1 MQTPWFSK
9 YAPANI
15 KEVLEQPIAS
25 LIKHASTNPR
35 GKAMLICGPAGS
47 GKTCC
52 VESLANGEGY
62 ELIEVN
68 ASSVRD
74 SGAISSVVG
83 NASLTRS
90 LFGKRVILVDDIDSL
105 GGSDRGGIA
114 ELIKC
119 IKETRTPIFLTAI
132 DPWDVKLRALKAYCE
147 VVEFKKLRASTIRDL
162 LKRVCTAENVK
173 ATDAVLYQVAS
184 HANGDVRAAINN
196 LEMLSGDGEVT
207 EYELEAMG
215 YREKPVSIF
224 NGLQTLFKTTD
235 FKEAIHSLDDV
246 DLDFSTKML
255 WITENI
261 TSEFNSMSELASA
274 FNYLSRADV
283 FNGRI
288 NKWQYW
294 RFLVYVNALMTVG
307 VNSSRESSSGFIKYK
322 NPSKILKLWQ
332 SKSSRELR
340 KELAL
345 KLKPDVMA
353 STHKLITQVLPY
365 IKLLAKNKDFA
376 LNYGITPE
384 ELKIL

>member
-1 MQTPWFSK
+1 
-9 YAPANI
+9 
-15 KEVLEQPIAS
+15 
-25 LIKHASTNPR
+25 
-35 GKAMLICGPAGS
+35 
-47 GKTCC
+47 
-52 VESLANGEGY
+52 
-62 ELIEVN
+62 
-68 ASSVRD
+68 
-74 SGAISSVVG
+74 
-83 NASLTRS
+83 
-90 LFGKRVILVDDIDSL
+90 
-105 GGSDRGGIA
+105 
-114 ELIKC
+114 
-119 IKETRTPIFLTAI
+119 
-132 DPWDVKLRALKAYCE
+132 
-147 VVEFKKLRASTIRDL
+147 
-162 LKRVCTAENVK
+162 
-173 ATDAVLYQVAS
+173 
-184 HANGDVRAAINN
+184 
-196 LEMLSGDGEVT
+196 
-207 EYELEAMG
+207 
-215 YREKPVSIF
+215 
-224 NGLQTLFKTTD
+224 
-235 FKEAIHSLDDV
+235 
-246 DLDFSTKML
+246 ML

>member
-9 YAPANI
+9 YAPASI
-15 KEVLEQPIAS
+15 KEVLEQPVAS
-25 LIKHASTNPR
+25 LVKHAVTNPR
-35 GKAMLICGPAGS
+35 GKALLICGPAGS
-47 GKTCC
+47 GKTIS
-52 VESLANGEGY
+52 VKALADGEGY

-132 DPWDVKLRALKAYCE
+132 DPWDVKLRSLKAYCE
-147 VVEFKKLRASTIRDL
+147 VVEFKKVRASTIRDL
-162 LKRVCTAENVK
+162 LKRVCIAENVK

-196 LEMLSGDGEVT
+196 LEMLAGDGEVT

-261 TSEFNSMSELASA
+261 TSEFTSMTELASA

-288 NKWQYW
+288 SKWQYW

-307 VNSSRESSSGFIKYK
+307 VSSSRESSSGFIKYK

-345 KLKPDVMA
+345 KLKPGVIA
-353 STHKLITQVLPY
+353 STAKLLTQVLPY
-365 IKLLAKNKDFA
+365 IKLLAKNKEFA
-376 LNYGITPE
+376 DNYGITPE
-384 ELKIL
+384 ELKVL